1 MVFEKLDIEFVVLL
15 FMGGGRKEVG
25 SRNYVETADGNFF
38 FLLQFKKKKE
48 GRKER
53 KKERSQGDA

>member
-53 KKERSQGDA
+53 KKERS

>member
-15 FMGGGRKEVG
+15 FMGGEGEEKRLAREITLKPRMEIF
-25 SRNYVETADGNFF
+25 SSSFS
-38 FLLQFKKKKE
+38 LKKRKKE

-53 KKERSQGDA
+53 KKERS